1 MSQSLPK
8 EVLKDYEE
16 EAEYFDEQHPV
27 TKNGTEDF
35 TDGLAS
41 GLGKA
46 RGILGKIVDVR
57 DKLYGYDKPGAKDAA
72 AKRYKNMDME
82 FLPSFGGGSNPFDNP
97 FGVQEQKK
105 RPHQKNNEKKK
116 GGDSK
121 EIHIHIHK

>member
-1 MSQSLPK
+1 MPQPLPK

-27 TKNGTEDF
+27 TKSGTEEF
-35 TDGLAS
+35 TDSLAS

-97 FGVQEQKK
+97 FGGQEQKK
-105 RPHQKNNEKKK
+105 RQHQKNDEKKK
-116 GGDSK
+116 GRDSK
-121 EIHIHIHK
+121 EIHIHIHE

>member
-1 MSQSLPK
+1 MPQQIPK

-16 EAEYFDEQHPV
+16 EAEYFNEQYPV
-27 TKNGTEDF
+27 IKSGTEEF
-35 TDGLAS
+35 TDSLAS

-82 FLPSFGGGSNPFDNP
+82 FLPSFGGGSNSFDNP

-105 RPHQKNNEKKK
+105 HPHQKNDSKKK
-116 GGDSK
+116 SGDSK

>member
-1 MSQSLPK
+1 MSEPLHK

-16 EAEYFDEQHPV
+16 EAGYFDERHLV
-27 TKNGTEDF
+27 TKSGTEEF
-35 TDGLAS
+35 TDSLAS

-57 DKLYGYDKPGAKDAA
+57 DKLYGYDKPGAKEAA

-105 RPHQKNNEKKK
+105 HPHQKNGGKKK

-121 EIHIHIHK
+121 EIHIHIHE